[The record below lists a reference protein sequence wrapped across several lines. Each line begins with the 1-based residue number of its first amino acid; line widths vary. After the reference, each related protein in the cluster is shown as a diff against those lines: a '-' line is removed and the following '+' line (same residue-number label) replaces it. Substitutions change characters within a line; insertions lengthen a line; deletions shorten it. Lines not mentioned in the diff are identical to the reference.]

1 MLRAADAK
9 GRPPALARG
18 RERGRDELNYPKARR
33 AEFDWLRVLALG
45 MLMIFHSIMG
55 YSSWPWHVN
64 DPHDS
69 ALLDGI
75 LDFMLRWRV
84 SLVFIV
90 SGSALMLALDRRA
103 PFAILRERSS
113 RLLVPLVFGM
123 AVIVP
128 PQIYLDRVQHGKF
141 HGSFLEYLPHAYSG
155 IYPVGNLTW
164 NHLWFIPYVLM
175 LTAAGMPLFLW
186 ARAPE
191 RRYRMERWMRAIAD
205 GHLYWLLVIPL
216 AIAQLLMLGQ
226 GNDDHTF
233 IGDSHGWI
241 EFGTLFVL
249 GGAMARWPTILASI
263 QRERYAALVVGIVA
277 YSALKKEWPEDPTS
291 MAGVFGWCN
300 ISAINVLA
308 WVLAFAGFLTKWFN
322 RGSPALTYL
331 TEAAMPVYVLHQ
343 TLIVFVVYDMHRYNL
358 PVGLKIL
365 FTFCFTIAA
374 ALVLYE
380 GAIRRSKW
388 LRILFGVKPR
398 AHAIGPELLVPNN
411 GEVTNRSSERSS

>member
-1 MLRAADAK
+1 MS
-9 GRPPALARG
+9 
-18 RERGRDELNYPKARR
+18 YQTARR

-55 YSSWPWHVN
+55 YSVWPWHVN

-69 ALLDGI
+69 ALLNGV

-84 SLVFIV
+84 LLVFIV
-90 SGSALMLALDRRA
+90 SGSALMLALDRRG
-103 PFAILRERSS
+103 PLAILRERSA

-155 IYPVGNLTW
+155 IYPAGNLTW
-164 NHLWFIPYVLM
+164 NHLWFIPYVLT

-191 RRYRMERWMRAIAD
+191 RRATLKRWMGAVAD
-205 GHLYWLLVIPL
+205 GRLYWLLVIPL
-216 AIAQLLMLGQ
+216 ALSQILLLRQ
-226 GNDDHTF
+226 GSDNHTF
-233 IGDSHGWI
+233 IGDGHGWI

-249 GGAMARWPTILASI
+249 GGAMARWPAILASI

-277 YSALKKEWPEDPTS
+277 YSALRKEWPQDPIS
-291 MAGVFGWCN
+291 MPGVFGWCN

-308 WVLAFAGFLTKWFN
+308 WVLAFVGFLTRWFN

-331 TEAAMPVYVLHQ
+331 TEAAMPVYMLHQ
-343 TLIVFVVYDMHRYNL
+343 TLIVFVVYDMHRYTL
-358 PVGLKIL
+358 PVGLKIV
-365 FTFCFTIAA
+365 FTLCFTILA
-374 ALVLYE
+374 ALALYE
-380 GAIRRSKW
+380 GAIRRSTW

-398 AHAIGPELLVPNN
+398 AQAIGPELLVQNTS
-411 GEVTNRSSERSS
+411 VTSRWTAPSSSDRRPL